1 MKKKVETEKP
11 VKEKLPK
18 NRKKK
23 SSRLIKLIE
32 NEYKND
38 GYLVETNKVY
48 SRSLERFN
56 ITKQIYLDLLNGA
69 SHTDCIEKLT
79 SGALDKTY
87 TKNGAEKVYKDARRM
102 VMLDFEVEKPQLK
115 EQLYSYLRDTY
126 SECRKNGDRY
136 NAILAINSIA
146 KLVGL
151 TDNRQQSIQVNT
163 DGPVTIKFGFE
174 NPNEEQ
180 PQEITDTNY
189 EILDEDGD

>member
-1 MKKKVETEKP
+1 M
-11 VKEKLPK
+11 
-18 NRKKK
+18 
-23 SSRLIKLIE
+23 IE

-38 GYLVETNKVY
+38 GYLVETNKAY

-174 NPNEEQ
+174 NLNEEQ
-180 PQEITDTNY
+180 PQEITDANY
-189 EILDEDGD
+189 EIIDEDGD

>member
-11 VKEKLPK
+11 AKEKLPK
-18 NRKKK
+18 NRRKK

-174 NPNEEQ
+174 NLNEEQ
-180 PQEITDTNY
+180 PQEITDANY
-189 EILDEDGD
+189 EIIDEDGD